1 MKIIDTTTFF
11 EEDMIMDI
19 RFNILDPYVDKFIVC
34 ESSYTHSGKEKK
46 INFNISDYPKFK
58 DKIIHVILEKEPENL
73 IIKENLTA
81 QEKRMNSINRIKTQ
95 RNYIKNF
102 LNNFSPDDYIIYS
115 DNDEIPNLE
124 KFNFNS
130 NSKKFIIFNQKIF
143 YYKLNLSLPDLSW
156 FGSKACKLKN
166 LKSID
171 YLRSI
176 KNRQY
181 SFFRFDT
188 LFSDNKHNSV
198 EIVNSG
204 GWHFSNLKTIESL
217 ENKYL
222 NDENHA
228 EYEIQ
233 NNSIEKI
240 KDNVRRHVVP
250 YNYKAKKDSV
260 KRFNETK
267 LTKVDID
274 ELPKYLKK
282 NIIKYE
288 KWIID

>member
-1 MKIIDTTTFF
+1 MRIIDTTTFF
-11 EEDMIMDI
+11 EENMMMDI
-19 RFNILDPYVDKFIVC
+19 RFNILNEYVDKFIVC
-34 ESSYTHSGKEKK
+34 ESLYTHSGKKK
-46 INFNISDYPKFK
+46 DINFNINDYPKFK
-58 DKIIHVILEKEPENL
+58 DKIIHVILEKDPENL

-81 QEKRMNSINRIKTQ
+81 QEKRMNSISRIKTQ

-102 LNNFSPDDYIIYS
+102 LNDFSPEDYIIHS

-124 KFNFNS
+124 KFNFDS

-143 YYKLNLSLPDLSW
+143 YYKLNLSLTDLSW

-166 LKSID
+166 LESID

-181 SFFRFDT
+181 SFLRFDT
-188 LFSDNKHNSV
+188 LFSGTKHNSV
-198 EIVNSG
+198 EIVNNG

-233 NNSIEKI
+233 NTSIEKI
-240 KDNVRRHVVP
+240 KDNVKRQVVP
-250 YNYKAKKDSV
+250 YNYKAKKNSV
-260 KRFNETK
+260 SRFNETK
-267 LTKVDID
+267 LTKVDIE

-282 NIIKYE
+282 NIIKYK
-288 KWIID
+288 KWIIN